1 MAAAAPKPNAEEGVA
16 LTLHPPPLSLLP
28 PDELLPELELPLD
41 MLLPPPSSPGAAAST
56 DEPDDDADGIV
67 NVALW

>member
-1 MAAAAPKPNAEEGVA
+1 MAAAAPKPNAEEAVA

-28 PDELLPELELPLD
+28 PDELPELE
-41 MLLPPPSSPGAAAST
+41 LPPPSSPGAAASM